1 MFLSCWTYI
10 VICLTFYCRYFF
22 AEVFDFF
29 RNFFLIV
36 FHGNILFMILP
47 LAIRLKH
54 RPYFMAFVYIA
65 ISSMLKSYP
74 SVSSLLF
81 DLSLIFTR
89 IRGFLVQ
96 FDPKILQKL
105 SFYFS
110 RTLNKKW
117 GQLTIL
123 GMGNDYYLYIL
134 LTKYWNTWKEHQGL
148 LASRAPSQFGNLILP
163 SFGIWS
169 CMSSFKLG

>member
-1 MFLSCWTYI
+1 ML
-10 VICLTFYCRYFF
+10 YCRYFF

-54 RPYFMAFVYIA
+54 RPYFLAFVYIA

-74 SVSSLLF
+74 SVSSVLF
-81 DLSLIFTR
+81 DLNLIFTG

-96 FDPKILQKL
+96 FDQKILQ
-105 SFYFS
+105 SCPFIF
-110 RTLNKKW
+110 
-117 GQLTIL
+117 IAH
-123 GMGNDYYLYIL
+123 
-134 LTKYWNTWKEHQGL
+134 LTKNEVGL
-148 LASRAPSQFGNLILP
+148 
-163 SFGIWS
+163 
-169 CMSSFKLG
+169 

>member
-1 MFLSCWTYI
+1 MLTVQDLSPNMGVLWWEPENISNLMWSNLILSLSIRTYKFFS
-10 VICLTFYCRYFF
+10 LMLYCRYFF

-54 RPYFMAFVYIA
+54 RPFFLAFVYIV

-74 SVSSLLF
+74 SVSSYLF
-81 DLSLIFTR
+81 ELFTR
-89 IRGFLVQ
+89 IKYFFVCNLTHRYG
-96 FDPKILQKL
+96 KL
-105 SFYFS
+105 CSF

-117 GQLTIL
+117 GDSID
-123 GMGNDYYLYIL
+123 M
-134 LTKYWNTWKEHQGL
+134 
-148 LASRAPSQFGNLILP
+148 
-163 SFGIWS
+163 
-169 CMSSFKLG
+169 